1 MNQLHC
7 RNFTVLFYVS
17 YAVFDYNSNYVLN
30 DFIIVTYF
38 FFLHSKIKYVH
49 ATSRSMLKYEELLNW
64 TKTERINILFC
75 REKIVSSCKLKL
87 TFFALFYCLELK

>member
-17 YAVFDYNSNYVLN
+17 FAVFDYNSNYVLN
-30 DFIIVTYF
+30 DFIIVTH
-38 FFLHSKIKYVH
+38 FFLHLKIKYVH

-64 TKTERINILFC
+64 TKTKRINILFC
-75 REKIVSSCKLKL
+75 REKIVSSC
-87 TFFALFYCLELK
+87 